1 MPQFPSLQH
10 RIASSNYITGLSE
23 ESSWEGGWHEAS
35 SRKVII
41 IKLLLQAFL
50 VHSCFSNETIGD
62 IEIGKYFDI
71 EFGFK
76 NRELNEDF
84 KGYLVAYAK
93 ALGAKV
99 SLIELPK
106 PNNKEE
112 IEHEN
117 YKEKLYNGI
126 VALLKDYD
134 R

>member
-62 IEIGKYFDI
+62 MSLKLFLIMNIHKMY
-71 EFGFK
+71 
-76 NRELNEDF
+76 NAN
-84 KGYLVAYAK
+84 
-93 ALGAKV
+93 V
-99 SLIELPK
+99 SAIIQE
-106 PNNKEE
+106 KEQ
-112 IEHEN
+112 
-117 YKEKLYNGI
+117 
-126 VALLKDYD
+126 
-134 R
+134 